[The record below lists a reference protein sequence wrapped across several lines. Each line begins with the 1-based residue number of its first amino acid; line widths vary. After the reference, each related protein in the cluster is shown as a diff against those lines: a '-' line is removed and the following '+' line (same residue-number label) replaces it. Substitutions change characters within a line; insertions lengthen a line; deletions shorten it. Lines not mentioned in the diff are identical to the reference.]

1 MGRPRDPEKHR
12 YWGAQLRAWHRSGL
26 TQAEFCRRQGIGL
39 RRFGSWKR
47 RLEGGRPGREPQAR
61 FVAVAIR
68 PEPEGRT
75 APAVAGPAA
84 LTVVAGSG
92 YRVEVGDGFAPDTL
106 ARLLTT
112 LGRL

>member
-12 YWGAQLRAWHRSGL
+12 YWGAQVRAWRGSGL
-26 TQAEFCRRQGIGL
+26 TQAEFCRRQGL
-39 RRFGSWKR
+39 RRRLFCSWKR
-47 RLEGGRPGREPQAR
+47 RLVPTPVAREAQAR

-68 PEPEGRT
+68 PEPEGEQ
-75 APAVAGPAA
+75 VVPAA
-84 LTVVAGSG
+84 PLTVVTATG
-92 YRVEVGDGFAPDTL
+92 YRVEVSEGFAPETL